1 MKYFIGIKLPK
12 SIVDQISE
20 TVTGLSDNFVKSR
33 LEPHI
38 TLKGPQN
45 NEDILLIES
54 IVRSVANTFHPFVVS
69 MTDVKMFGESHLV
82 ISAKSKVL
90 HELNANFARSLE
102 KFNNREVKNY
112 DFNNYN
118 PHITVSKISDN
129 ITLPKIKE
137 VEKTV
142 ATSLGLPKSFA
153 VTEICIFLFNDVT
166 NMYDKTIDI
175 PLEPYAM
182 PISCEMQEDVETTSA
197 PWNANFYE
205 KVEDSE

>member
-1 MKYFIGIKLPK
+1 MKYFIGIKLPE

-20 TVTGLSDNFVKSR
+20 TVTGLSENFVKSR

-45 NEDILLIES
+45 NENTLLIES

-90 HELNANFARSLE
+90 HELNANLARSLE
-102 KFNNREVKNY
+102 KFNDRGVKNY

-118 PHITVSKISDN
+118 PHITVAKISDN
-129 ITLPKIKE
+129 ITLPERKE
-137 VEKTV
+137 AEKTV
-142 ATSLGLPKSFA
+142 AASISLPKSFA
-153 VTEICIFLFNDVT
+153 VSEIFIFLFNEVT
-166 NMYDKTIDI
+166 NLYDNTIKI
-175 PLEPYAM
+175 PLEPYAV
-182 PISCEMQEDVETTSA
+182 PLSCEMQEDTETSSA
-197 PWNANFYE
+197 PWNRDFFENVDEAE
-205 KVEDSE
+205 

>member
-20 TVTGLSDNFVKSR
+20 TVTDLSENFVKSR
-33 LEPHI
+33 LEPNI

-45 NEDILLIES
+45 NEDTILIES
-54 IVRSVANTFHPFVVS
+54 IVRSVANTVHPFIVS
-69 MTDVKMFGESHLV
+69 MSDVKMFGESHLV

-90 HELNANFARSLE
+90 HELNANLARSLE
-102 KFNNREVKNY
+102 KFNDCEVKNY

-118 PHITVSKISDN
+118 PHITVAKILDN

-137 VEKTV
+137 AEKTV
-142 ATSLGLPKSFA
+142 TANMNLPKSFA

-182 PISCEMQEDVETTSA
+182 PISCEMQEDVETASA
-197 PWNANFYE
+197 PWNTNFYE
-205 KVEDSE
+205 NVEDSE